1 MTNIFSAFFLL
12 LVALVFFVGLVST
25 VAFASGSPPRN
36 ALYDY
41 TTAAGG
47 AIIYAFFFVVALAI
61 ANGRFDLLSLRRPH
75 SWPRAL
81 AIAAPLFIGVY
92 AVIFELDRIL
102 HGAREQGLV
111 PVHWESRHAGAYA
124 ANFVV
129 VAVVAPIVEETLFRG
144 LGYSLFERFGRWQ
157 AIVAIGIA
165 FGIYHGLPQ
174 AFPELALFGS
184 ALAWLRWKTGSVFPG
199 MLAHAALNAI
209 ALTSVFFAS

>member
-1 MTNIFSAFFLL
+1 MTRR
-12 LVALVFFVGLVST
+12 LVAWILFVGLVSA
-25 VAFASGSPPRN
+25 VAFVSGSPPRN

-41 TTAAGG
+41 STAAGG
-47 AIIYAFFFVVALAI
+47 AIIYAFFLVVTLAI
-61 ANGRFDLLSLRRPH
+61 ARGRFDLLSLRRPD

-81 AIAAPLFIGVY
+81 GIAVPLFIGVY

-111 PVHWESRHAGAYA
+111 PAHWDSRHAGAYA
-124 ANFVV
+124 ANFAVI
-129 VAVVAPIVEETLFRG
+129 AVVAPVVEETLFRG

-157 AIVAIGIA
+157 AIVAIGLA
-165 FGIYHGLPQ
+165 FGLYHGLPQ
-174 AFPELALFGS
+174 ALPELALFGC

-209 ALTSVFFAS
+209 AMTSVFFN

>member
-1 MTNIFSAFFLL
+1 MTRR
-12 LVALVFFVGLVST
+12 LVAWILFVGLVST
-25 VAFASGSPPRN
+25 VAFVSGSPPRN

-41 TTAAGG
+41 STAVGG
-47 AIIYAFFFVVALAI
+47 AIIYAFFLVVTLAI
-61 ANGRFDLLSLRRPH
+61 AGGRFDLLCLRRPH

-81 AIAAPLFIGVY
+81 GIALPLFVGVY

-111 PVHWESRHAGAYA
+111 PAHWDSRHTGAYA
-124 ANFVV
+124 ANFAVI
-129 VAVVAPIVEETLFRG
+129 AVVAPIVEETLFRG

-157 AIVAIGIA
+157 AIVAIGLA
-165 FGIYHGLPQ
+165 FGLYHGLPQ
-174 AFPELALFGS
+174 ALPELALFGC

-209 ALTSVFFAS
+209 AMTSVFFS